1 LAKFKS
7 QKKPT
12 IQQKIVPISS
22 KISAD
27 LRFVSLQPD
36 TSLLCETMDMGLVH
50 RETCLSAHS
59 FHGCSLLLP
68 TEGWPGWV
76 YLRVWLVPRWFMPV
90 CRVRRYRLKAKPLGI
105 RLEFGVRQTD
115 AKGSTDDSA
124 TEHLGDRRLGDK
136 LRRVGDIV

>member
-1 LAKFKS
+1 
-7 QKKPT
+7 
-12 IQQKIVPISS
+12 
-22 KISAD
+22 
-27 LRFVSLQPD
+27 
-36 TSLLCETMDMGLVH
+36 
-50 RETCLSAHS
+50 
-59 FHGCSLLLP
+59 
-68 TEGWPGWV
+68 
-76 YLRVWLVPRWFMPV
+76 MPV